1 MLYIFGFCESA
12 SNDEENESAV
22 LRTPLNRVLL
32 TMPFQLERQ
41 FSRFVESKNLN
52 WYMPYELTVSA
63 WVRKKH

>member
-63 WVRKKH
+63 